1 MLDVKFSAAPLQ
13 QTNGKE
19 DEDTRLREL
28 QISDKALEASL
39 ANCLINLDQ
48 AKLSLLQYVD
58 LLESK
63 ALVQHHYSV
72 NLLN

>member
-63 ALVQHHYSV
+63 ALVQHNYSV